1 MKKRV
6 EGFGIQS
13 LTTQWREDKLERL
26 CNCQVSLMSLI
37 FMDPRLK
44 YTTLSISLP
53 AMCRTASLISS
64 PAAIFSRYIVTMT
77 FKILVAVTLQFSSHK
92 SPGALKN
99 LGKISLGTCRWI
111 TNSTNSSSTANIA
124 GPLTARFF
132 SGTYYRVSISRVTA
146 LVSVVVHT
154 CILQGAYSHAS
165 FDGLVQGCTD
175 VDNVKKLPFL
185 SFPCPIPALLFFL
198 SFYFCCICF
207 SCLKGRKELQ
217 F

>member
-1 MKKRV
+1 M
-6 EGFGIQS
+6 
-13 LTTQWREDKLERL
+13 
-26 CNCQVSLMSLI
+26 CLI

-53 AMCRTASLISS
+53 AMSRTASLNSS

-77 FKILVAVTLQFSSHK
+77 FQILVAVTLQFSSHK
-92 SPGALKN
+92 SPGALKH
-99 LGKISLGTCRWI
+99 LGTCRMI

-146 LVSVVVHT
+146 LVSVVVRT

-165 FDGLVQGCTD
+165 FDGLVQGCAD

-185 SFPCPIPALLFFL
+185 SFPCPIPASLFFL
-198 SFYFCCICF
+198 FFYFCCICF
-207 SCLKGRKELQ
+207 SCLKGRKEPQ